1 MPLYTAI
8 LFFSFVFPLALS
20 FDKKVAFYKKWKS
33 LFPATIIIAAIYIAF
48 DVLFTKNGIW
58 GFNPDYHSNIIIFG
72 LPIEEWLFF
81 VFIPYASIFTHFV
94 FIAYFPKIK
103 LSDTYTNI
111 LTTILLL
118 SFVLII
124 TFNVEKAYTFFNY
137 SVLIIALIWA
147 IFDKSKILN
156 SFYISFILVLLPF
169 LIVNGLLT
177 GSFIEGEVVW
187 YNNAENL
194 GIRIGTIPI
203 EDIGYAFSLILLN
216 LLTMNLLEHFY
227 SKKANE

>member
-8 LFFSFVFPLALS
+8 LFFSFIFPFALS

-33 LFPATIIIAAIYIAF
+33 LFPSTIIVATFYIAF
-48 DVLFTKNGIW
+48 DVIFTKNGIW
-58 GFNPDYHSNIIIFG
+58 GFNPDYHSDIILLG

-94 FIAYFPKIK
+94 FIAYFPKVRLGDNPTK
-103 LSDTYTNI
+103 G
-111 LTTILLL
+111 LTGVFILLFL
-118 SFVLII
+118 LII
-124 TFNVEKAYTFFNY
+124 AFNVEKAYTTFNY
-137 SVLIIALIWA
+137 ILLILTLIWA
-147 IFDKSKILN
+147 ILDKSKILN
-156 SFYISFILVLLPF
+156 SFYISFILILLPF
-169 LIVNGLLT
+169 LIINGILT

-194 GIRIGTIPI
+194 GIRIGTIPL

-216 LLTMNLLEHFY
+216 LLIMNLFEKLY
-227 SKKANE
+227 SKKT